1 MQYSRAGL
9 VALLFTLTISLVSAF
24 PVPATESIISSTL
37 SSRTIPEL
45 NGLDHIEID
54 TPGIPKISLSGRMST
69 LPLATRLAR
78 RVRYTALSTYLL
90 VLSTNLRAT
99 ANSGWSGGSVSASQY
114 FRQNKA
120 RFPGIFESIFLWK
133 AAWYKILINWL
144 TIELRPQNQIW
155 LPGMY

>member
-24 PVPATESIISSTL
+24 PVPASESIISSTL
-37 SSRTIPEL
+37 SSRTNPEL

-78 RVRYTALSTYLL
+78 RVRYTAISTYLL

-99 ANSGWSGGSVSASQY
+99 ANSG
-114 FRQNKA
+114 
-120 RFPGIFESIFLWK
+120 
-133 AAWYKILINWL
+133 
-144 TIELRPQNQIW
+144 
-155 LPGMY
+155 